1 MEPSP
6 IQIQVTENGSQ
17 HTYHAEWSTRKR
29 GLLAQI
35 IGGVISLVIG
45 IAVLAFVFWLAL
57 FLFVVGGIVVLVGWL
72 RFKWHQRKFHAAA
85 AEFEQD
91 FERAVIEDAVI
102 VEDSEDI

>member
-1 MEPSP
+1 MEQPP
-6 IQIQVTENGSQ
+6 IKIHVTDHGSQ

-35 IGGVISLVIG
+35 VGGVISLIIG

-57 FLFVVGGIVVLVGWL
+57 FLFAVGAIVLLAGI

-85 AEFEQD
+85 AEFERDYQST
-91 FERAVIEDAVI
+91 RIEDAVV
-102 VEDSEDI
+102 VEESEDV